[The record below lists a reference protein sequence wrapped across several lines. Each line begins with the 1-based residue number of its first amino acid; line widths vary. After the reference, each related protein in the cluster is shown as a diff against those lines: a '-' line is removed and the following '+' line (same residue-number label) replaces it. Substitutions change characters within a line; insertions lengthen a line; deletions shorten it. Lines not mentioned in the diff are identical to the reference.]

1 MLLLDDL
8 AVILDLPN
16 NLVTFATLSV
26 TPGLSA
32 RREAAS
38 IPNMSGTAMMK
49 CVQEVRLLQD
59 GKMCRKGW
67 GWKRS
72 PGLGTAPT
80 ARRRRSRGY
89 SKLWYTRGDVGSQAF
104 AQGAIGEEEP
114 AQVTADDYSSS
125 LGPWTQVNIP
135 AVGAPLLACSS
146 ISSEAGALAT
156 DPDPARAVKTF
167 GVVRFQSVWPA
178 RVRTLEAL
186 EHFLNGGDMLPR
198 LSEQDVAEDPTTAP
212 DGAGLDLST
221 SEVLCHSSRGAHRPE
236 KDVCGA
242 WMTSSS
248 LEQTTAPADSSA
260 AQRAPA
266 WAPQLSADGERAS
279 LQGDETQH
287 FLLLGSWG
295 GYTQDFG
302 CIIGE
307 ISPKRKTAPT
317 QRLLGIRATR

>member
-1 MLLLDDL
+1 MARCAEKGGGGTEIAGPGNGSYRTAEAIAGLQQ
-8 AVILDLPN
+8 AV
-16 NLVTFATLSV
+16 VH
-26 TPGLSA
+26 
-32 RREAAS
+32 
-38 IPNMSGTAMMK
+38 
-49 CVQEVRLLQD
+49 
-59 GKMCRKGW
+59 
-67 GWKRS
+67 
-72 PGLGTAPT
+72 
-80 ARRRRSRGY
+80 
-89 SKLWYTRGDVGSQAF
+89 RGDVGSQAF

-167 GVVRFQSVWPA
+167 RVVRFQSVWPA

-186 EHFLNGGDMLPR
+186 EHFLNGEDMLPR